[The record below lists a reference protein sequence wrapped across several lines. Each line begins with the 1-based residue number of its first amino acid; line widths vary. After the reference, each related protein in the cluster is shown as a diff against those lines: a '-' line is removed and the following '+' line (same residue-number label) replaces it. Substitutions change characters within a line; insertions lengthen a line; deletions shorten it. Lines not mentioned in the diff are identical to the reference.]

1 MKKYILKQDSRE
13 GVYEGFEREQR
24 GNIVITHK
32 IPLMFR
38 HGVIVETESDM
49 KAWLDA
55 GVIVEVKRSAIK
67 IALKGKLKQAEEL
80 IEKPEEEAVEKPEE
94 ELEEKSEE
102 ESEEKSEEESEEKSE
117 EEPAVES
124 EVESKESLEDETEE
138 KPVEVPLYVKSE
150 KGFLCSYCGKVLKT
164 ESAVKKHI
172 AKKHK

>member
-102 ESEEKSEEESEEKSE
+102 ESEEKSEEE
-117 EEPAVES
+117 PAVES